1 MRATACIQL
10 GSQCKQYINCN
21 SDTRKKEVKIISLV
35 CVCARLHVCTEG
47 EARADLYTEENKGEH
62 ATPAVEGVHVGDLVL
77 IMEVKHSHDT

>member
-10 GSQCKQYINCN
+10 GSQCKQYIHCN
-21 SDTRKKEVKIISLV
+21 SDTRKKLKLLAWLL
-35 CVCARLHVCTEG
+35 CVRTG